1 MKKPEPCPE
10 CHGKGW
16 IDLAGHKSDEGRMCG
31 LCNGSGS
38 TPAGRMCG
46 GCGGTGR
53 IEVRTVEQQ
62 KCLKC
67 MGTGRFPLAEDL

>member
-16 IDLAGHKSDEGRMCG
+16 IDLAGHKSDEGRTCG

-38 TPAGRMCG
+38 TPAGRTCG